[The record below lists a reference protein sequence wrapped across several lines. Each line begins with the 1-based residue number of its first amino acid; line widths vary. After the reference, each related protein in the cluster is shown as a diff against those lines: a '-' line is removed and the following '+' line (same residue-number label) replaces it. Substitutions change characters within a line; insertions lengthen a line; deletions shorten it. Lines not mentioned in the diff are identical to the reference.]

1 MPYSHKRSPE
11 KRKER
16 KEKFKAFEQKKSESD
31 TIRGIVK
38 DLNQR
43 DLLTGEIIY
52 CQTNEAAVKQALA
65 IGVYSIEVA
74 HIESKH
80 VKSKPERILLPISQ
94 EAIDQIN
101 FEYGEVLN
109 RAVEPCWWR

>member
-16 KEKFKAFEQKKSESD
+16 KEKFKAFEQKKSETD

-52 CQTNEAAVKQALA
+52 RRENEATIKEALA
-65 IGVYSIEVA
+65 SGTYLVEVA
-74 HIESKH
+74 RPENKHI
-80 VKSKPERILLPISQ
+80 KSKPERIVLPISQ
-94 EAIDQIN
+94 EAIDRIN

-109 RAVEPCWWR
+109 RGIVPCWWR